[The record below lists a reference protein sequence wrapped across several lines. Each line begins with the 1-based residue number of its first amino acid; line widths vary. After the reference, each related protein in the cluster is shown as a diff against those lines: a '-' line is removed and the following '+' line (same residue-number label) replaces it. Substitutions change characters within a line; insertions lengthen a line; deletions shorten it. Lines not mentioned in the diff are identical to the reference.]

1 MKELRTHHHA
11 DVTSSQKE
19 VVLTPAPVSQDRPK
33 RTPGLWTF
41 DALLYPLFTN
51 LSVFLISVGAT
62 YLTARGGD
70 KNAAGK
76 LKYGKIGQFMQ
87 KRGDW
92 LMEKLKTTGMSHA
105 QADMSKMVVFS
116 FLDGS
121 LMAPVVK
128 LFEDRREKFGKAL
141 DNLFGTTPPDD
152 APYKAEPKQS
162 WGSVLGGRFVT
173 AAIVVPTA
181 VALDRIKVFDQVLNT
196 KIPLNDKLFN
206 NPGEKFGAKLEKVPA
221 IAKIF
226 RGHDVKELTRIA
238 AFEAFYTTVCTA
250 GLYLSS
256 RTFARWLDAKKDAR
270 ENFAS
275 DNLPTTPFVPPLS
288 PQNHS
293 IENQKEPIATSA
305 PLTHVSEAHLASRLA
320 PPLQEKLAG
329 V

>member
-11 DVTSSQKE
+11 DITPDNKE
-19 VVLTPAPVSQDRPK
+19 GASIPAPVTQNRPK
-33 RTPGLWTF
+33 RTVGLWAF

-70 KNAAGK
+70 KNAAGQ
-76 LKYGKIGQFMQ
+76 LKYGKIGKFMQ

-92 LMEKLKTTGMSHA
+92 LMEKFKKTGMSHK
-105 QADMSKMVVFS
+105 QADMAKMVTFS

-121 LMAPVVK
+121 LMAPLVK

-256 RTFARWLDAKKDAR
+256 RIFARWFDGKKETR
-270 ENFAS
+270 ENLTS
-275 DNLPTTPFVPPLS
+275 DTLPTEQLAPPLPS
-288 PQNHS
+288 QNHS
-293 IENQKEPIATSA
+293 VRNKNETIATST
-305 PLTHVSEAHLASRLA
+305 PHTQVSELQLASRLA
-320 PPLQEKLAG
+320 PPLQEKMAG

>member
-1 MKELRTHHHA
+1 MKELRTHHHS
-11 DVTSSQKE
+11 DIVPNQKE
-19 VVLTPAPVSQDRPK
+19 GALTPAPVSQDRPK
-33 RTPGLWTF
+33 RTPGLWAF

-70 KNAAGK
+70 KNALGQ
-76 LKYGKIGQFMQ
+76 LKYGKIGKFMQ

-92 LMEKLKTTGMSHA
+92 LMEKLKTTGMSHE
-105 QADMSKMVVFS
+105 QADMAKMVAFS
-116 FLDGS
+116 FVDGS
-121 LMAPVVK
+121 LMAPLVK

-141 DNLFGTTPPDD
+141 DNLLGTTPPDD
-152 APYKAEPKQS
+152 KPYEAEPKQS

-181 VALDRIKVFDQVLNT
+181 VALDRVKVFDQVLN
-196 KIPLNDKLFN
+196 KNIPLNDKLFN
-206 NPGEKFGAKLEKVPA
+206 NPGERFGEKLKKVPA

-256 RTFARWLDAKKDAR
+256 RTFARWFDSKKEAR
-270 ENFAS
+270 ENVTS
-275 DNLPTTPFVPPLS
+275 DHLQATPLAPPLA
-288 PQNHS
+288 PQNGS
-293 IENQKEPIATSA
+293 IENKKETMATPI
-305 PLTHVSEAHLASRLA
+305 PLTHVSGAQLASRLT
-320 PPLQEKLAG
+320 PTMQEKMAG